1 MITFS
6 FHSWMYWKCVILT
19 DYFCDFITKSD
30 CFTLLKLNEDSHYN
44 VVNNNDEHTYLLI
57 TVMGVIT

>member
-1 MITFS
+1 
-6 FHSWMYWKCVILT
+6 MYWKCVILT

-30 CFTLLKLNEDSHYN
+30 CFTLFLKKLNEDSLYN
-44 VVNNNDEHTYLLI
+44 VVNNNDKHTYLLI